1 MGIVLLGIST
11 LNKTGFIGAVLQ
23 MSAHG
28 LIAGALFLV
37 VGLLYDRTHTRNI
50 QDYSSLVQ
58 VMPRFA
64 FFTTITLLAAMGMP
78 GTVGAVAELHAMVGG
93 FQQWGGLMVFFSLA
107 ILIST
112 AYAIRTIGL
121 LFTGPVKPQMKQIE
135 DLRPQELLALGIL
148 VSGIVLFGLLPASL
162 IDLSTATLSE
172 MNNLVRV
179 RLPGG

>member
-1 MGIVLLGIST
+1 MAACWLGGRAILKQWSPTLRSATWVLSYWGIST
-11 LNKTGFIGAVLQ
+11 LNETGFTGAVLQ

-64 FFTTITLLAAMGMP
+64 FFTTITLFAAMGMP

-93 FQQWGGLMVFFSLA
+93 FQQWGGLMIFFSLA

-112 AYAIRTIGL
+112 AYAIRTVGL

-135 DLRPQELLALGIL
+135 DLRP
-148 VSGIVLFGLLPASL
+148 P
-162 IDLSTATLSE
+162 
-172 MNNLVRV
+172 
-179 RLPGG
+179 